1 MLALV
6 PGGVSASMRDAGGF
20 DHRSTGLLGCRPS
33 PSSLSC
39 SLPCWSSSAFPQ
51 RFYQTFVLEH
61 RYGLS
66 AVPLRVWIG
75 DHVKGLAL
83 SLTLV
88 LGRGRVRLFRPR
100 AVAARG
106 GGPRPRWLARCVVL
120 CWPG

>member
-6 PGGVSASMRDAGGF
+6 PGGVSASMRDLAV
-20 DHRSTGLLGCRPS
+20 SITGAPA
-33 PSSLSC
+33 SSLSTVAVFT
-39 SLPCWSSSAFPQ
+39 LVLLALMELVAFPQ

-75 DHVKGLAL
+75 DHLKGLAL
-83 SLTLV
+83 SLALV
-88 LGRGRVRLFRPR
+88 LGAAFVGLAVRLNLRPR
-100 AVAARG
+100 C
-106 GGPRPRWLARCVVL
+106 LARWSSW